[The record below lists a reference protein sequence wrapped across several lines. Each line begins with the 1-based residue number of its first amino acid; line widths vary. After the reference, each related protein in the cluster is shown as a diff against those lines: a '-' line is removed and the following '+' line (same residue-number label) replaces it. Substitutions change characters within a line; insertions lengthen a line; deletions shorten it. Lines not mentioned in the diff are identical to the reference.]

1 MEKLYKLLS
10 DVQASLFLLF
20 HKTWV
25 FHWDVEGP
33 DFHQLHTL
41 FGEQYGTIY
50 DEIDRISEHMRYLNA
65 KPVSTLTRVVE
76 VSHIKEASDT
86 SNANYMLFELLED
99 NKKIIQILS
108 EASQEADNQKQLATA
123 NLLQDLME
131 THGKFVWM
139 LRSFKKG

>member
-10 DVQASLFLLF
+10 DAQASLFLLF

-50 DEIDRISEHMRYLNA
+50 DEIDRLSEHIRYLNA
-65 KPVSTLTRVVE
+65 KPVSTLSRVVE
-76 VSHIKEASDT
+76 VSHIKEASNT
-86 SNANYMLFELLED
+86 ESAKAMVEELLSD
-99 NKKIIQILS
+99 NKKIIELLV
-108 EASQEADNQKQLATA
+108 EASKEADAQTQPATA

-139 LRSFKKG
+139 LRSIQK

>member
-10 DVQASLFLLF
+10 DAQASLFLLF

-50 DEIDRISEHMRYLNA
+50 DEIDRLSEHIRYLNA
-65 KPVSTLTRVVE
+65 KPVSTLSRVVE
-76 VSHIKEASDT
+76 VSHIKEATNTES
-86 SNANYMLFELLED
+86 AKAMVEELLSD
-99 NKKIIQILS
+99 NKKIIDLLI
-108 EASQEADNQKQLATA
+108 EASKEADAQTQPATA

-139 LRSFKKG
+139 LRSIQK